1 MLQDKFI
8 EILSPNIKEQYPN
21 YTNDLI
27 ELIYLTD
34 KYCNNIEPFSK
45 KLYEKFPPELIKFIK
60 LLN

>member
-1 MLQDKFI
+1 MQDKFI

-34 KYCNNIEPFSK
+34 KYCNNIEHFSK